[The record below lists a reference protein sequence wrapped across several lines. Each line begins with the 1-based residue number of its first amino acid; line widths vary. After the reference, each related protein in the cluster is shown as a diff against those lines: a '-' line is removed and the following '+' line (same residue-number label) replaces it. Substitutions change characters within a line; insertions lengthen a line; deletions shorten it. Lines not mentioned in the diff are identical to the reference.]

1 MRRMIKIKEVHNASQ
16 QQSFFCTDTFVVK
29 AFNMRFKIAVLIA
42 FTCSHVFSQT
52 RFETANF
59 SMVIKGT
66 SNLHDW
72 ESSVRELKADG
83 LLRID
88 ATGVQAIQSLTVEIP
103 VRAIRSTKGSVMDNK
118 TYDAFNA
125 KEHPFIT
132 YKLEQAT
139 LNRKGDIY
147 DVAASGKLTMAGVT
161 NKIDLNVRGKSEDD
175 GSLTFSGSRK
185 LKLSD
190 FQMKRP
196 SALMGTIT
204 VGDEVEVIFRL
215 TLRPIR

>member
-1 MRRMIKIKEVHNASQ
+1 
-16 QQSFFCTDTFVVK
+16 
-29 AFNMRFKIAVLIA
+29 MRFKIAVLIA